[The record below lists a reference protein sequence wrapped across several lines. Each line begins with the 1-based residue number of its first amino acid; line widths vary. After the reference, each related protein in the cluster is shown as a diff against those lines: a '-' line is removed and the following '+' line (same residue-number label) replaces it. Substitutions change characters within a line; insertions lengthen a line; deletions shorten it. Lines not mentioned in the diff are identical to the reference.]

1 MFSLYCYSSKA
12 TAVTGLDLIPIERD
26 SNGNI
31 MEVDGDS
38 VCASAAG
45 APTDLTPV
53 LSSATTV
60 RFVYKDNSK
69 KDANLKVVYV

>member
-1 MFSLYCYSSKA
+1 
-12 TAVTGLDLIPIERD
+12 
-26 SNGNI
+26 